1 MLNRKSG
8 GCIVPMILGN
18 SNGGKAATLLLPFI
32 GTHFLHTEVGN
43 QMETKL
49 SRIAELAKS
58 NPNMKFT
65 SLVHLLDEESLKRC
79 HHELPGNKA
88 MGINQVS
95 KDEYGEHLEE
105 NISNLVSRLK
115 TKGFRPSPVRRAYI
129 DKPGSNEKRP
139 LGIPEHEDKIVQRGI
154 AKILNSIYENDFF

>member
-1 MLNRKSG
+1 MPDRRSD
-8 GCIVPMILGN
+8 GCVVLMILGK

-32 GTHFLHTEVGN
+32 GTQTHFLHTEVGN

-58 NPNMKFT
+58 KPNMKFT
-65 SLVHLLDEESLKRC
+65 SLAHLLNEESLKRC
-79 HHELPGNKA
+79 HYELSSNKA

-95 KDEYGEHLEE
+95 KDEYGEHLES
-105 NISNLVSRLK
+105 ISNLVSRLK
-115 TKGFRPSPVRRAYI
+115 TMSYCPNPVRRTYI

-139 LGIPEHEDKIVQRGI
+139 LDIPEHEDKIVQLGI
-154 AKILNSIYENDFF
+154 TKILNSIL